1 MIRNATPILLLLL
14 LSFFS
19 RANDSIIIGNR
30 AFNQIYDIQKPLQFG
45 HIPLVGVKFIQ
56 LEKNFTAYTHDLIK
70 TKDRFLL
77 KVDGTGRV
85 YEFVAKRND
94 SLYIRRIDSTI
105 FFGYNGGSF
114 TFQHK
119 DTLMSFGG
127 EGYWKTNGHLR
138 YYSENNHEWNILP
151 LNIEVPVTNVCMFYN
166 QEVEKI
172 QYIQTPYWDYGT
184 NTYYPD
190 FNVYSLDLK
199 NKENRF
205 LGKLNDELIKIFAQ
219 RVEHF
224 TVPIPSVQMLL
235 LFQGGSNFFLLDF
248 KRNEMYQL
256 VNTTIEKSLNA
267 SSKNVRHEIIFENN
281 GYLYFTQSNDPTHQ
295 LDSIPI
301 SLKDFKKVGYRIY
314 TPVSKLGN
322 IYYLIIPGVVVL
334 VLIAVIY
341 SRRKS
346 KEGKRI
352 KIEQQFAMSDASDA
366 IFKPMELELIQK
378 IYAVSQ
384 LGKSYSVEDV
394 NTALGLGKK
403 SLEIQKKVRTD
414 TLNRIN
420 HRYKMQFETQDDLI
434 ERVRSEEDRRYYRYF
449 IREENMKK
457 FVG

>member
-1 MIRNATPILLLLL
+1 MFRIALSLLSLLFLTLLL
-14 LSFFS
+14 
-19 RANDSIIIGNR
+19 RANDTIIVGHSALNR
-30 AFNQIYDIQKPLQFG
+30 IYDFKKSLSFGYRPLIPNRFFKLDYPFSLYG
-45 HIPLVGVKFIQ
+45 HSL
-56 LEKNFTAYTHDLIK
+56 LK
-70 TKDRFLL
+70 TKDRFFIR
-77 KVDGTGRV
+77 VEGTGRI
-85 YEFVAKRND
+85 YEVTGKRSD
-94 SLYIRRIDSTI
+94 SLTICRIDSTI
-105 FFGYNGGSF
+105 FFGYNGGAMGF
-114 TFQHK
+114 AYN
-119 DTLMSFGG
+119 DTLYSFGG
-127 EGYWKTNGHLR
+127 NGYWRVNGQLR
-138 YYSENNHEWNILP
+138 FFSEKNREWEIHPVNE
-151 LNIEVPVTNVCMFYN
+151 EVPAVNDCYFIDEKRNKLFYLQVPYEDPVTAKRINVH
-166 QEVEKI
+166 
-172 QYIQTPYWDYGT
+172 
-184 NTYYPD
+184 
-190 FNVYSLDLK
+190 NVYQLDIPNKK
-199 NKENRF
+199 NTL
-205 LGKLNDELIKIFAQ
+205 LGKLHPELMKHYPYTTEYLTVKIHSLNMQ
-219 RVEHF
+219 
-224 TVPIPSVQMLL
+224 LL
-235 LFQGGSNFFLLDF
+235 AIGGDKIYLLDF
-248 KRNEMYQL
+248 INNEVYFLSNSAIQKTVYGNSTGAYQDIL
-256 VNTTIEKSLNA
+256 
-267 SSKNVRHEIIFENN
+267 FENN
-281 GYLYFTQSNDPTHQ
+281 GLLYFSRSNDPTHQ

>member
-1 MIRNATPILLLLL
+1 MFRIALSLLSLLFLTLLL
-14 LSFFS
+14 
-19 RANDSIIIGNR
+19 RANDTIFVGHSALNR
-30 AFNQIYDIQKPLQFG
+30 IYDMNKPLLFG
-45 HIPLVGVKFIQ
+45 ARPFVGVKLIT
-56 LEKNFTAYTHDLIK
+56 LEKNFTAYTQDLLK
-70 TKDRFLL
+70 SKDRFLIR
-77 KVDGTGRV
+77 VDGTGRV
-85 YEFVAKRND
+85 YEFFDKKQD
-94 SLYIRRIDSTI
+94 SLFIRRLDSTI

-114 TFQHK
+114 AFLYK
-119 DTLMSFGG
+119 DTLMSLGG

-138 YYSENNHEWNILP
+138 YYSENDHEWNLSP
-151 LNIEVPVTNVCMFYN
+151 LNIEVPVTNMCMYHDHVN
-166 QEVEKI
+166 EEI

-184 NTYYPD
+184 NTYFSE
-190 FNVYSLDLK
+190 FNVYSLNLSK
-199 NKENRF
+199 KENKF
-205 LGKLNDELIKIFAQ
+205 LGQLNEELIKIFAQ
-219 RVEHF
+219 RVDYF
-224 TVPIPSVQMLL
+224 TVPMPSIQMLL
-235 LFQGGSNFFLLDF
+235 LFQGGTNFFLLDF
-248 KRNEMYQL
+248 KHNEIYQL
-256 VNTTIEKSLNA
+256 VNTKIEKSLNS
-267 SSKNVRHEIIFENN
+267 SSKNVRLEIIFEDN
-281 GYLYFTQSNDPTHQ
+281 GYLYFTRSNDPIHK
-295 LDSIPI
+295 LDSVPI

-434 ERVRSEEDRRYYRYF
+434 ERVRSEEDRRYR
-449 IREENMKK
+449 
-457 FVG
+457 